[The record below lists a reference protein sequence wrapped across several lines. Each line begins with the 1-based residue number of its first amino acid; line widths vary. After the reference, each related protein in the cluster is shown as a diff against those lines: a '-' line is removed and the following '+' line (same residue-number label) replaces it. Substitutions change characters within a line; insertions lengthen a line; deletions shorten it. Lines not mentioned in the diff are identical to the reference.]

1 MPSISVIK
9 SIGLLIV
16 TFLVG
21 IGYFF
26 IQSEQTKELRKKQLE
41 VTSSLI
47 INIVIYIWI
56 GKVLVHLPEFFS
68 DPLAILA
75 YPSNSNAFYVASGLG
90 LINIIIN
97 VTRKKVALSSYIK
110 AFIPIFIGA
119 SLLFEFV
126 HYIQNGT
133 INNLTNLLLLIL
145 LVGIQLIFNK
155 QPIVRLNLIIAI
167 IWSTV
172 QLGLSLIYNYTTI
185 FNYLI
190 HPIYFVII
198 IILAIYCL
206 IKKGTWSE

>member
-1 MPSISVIK
+1 
-9 SIGLLIV
+9 
-16 TFLVG
+16 
-21 IGYFF
+21 
-26 IQSEQTKELRKKQLE
+26 
-41 VTSSLI
+41 
-47 INIVIYIWI
+47 IWI

-97 VTRKKVALSSYIK
+97 VTRKKVDLSSYIK
-110 AFIPIFIGA
+110 AFILIFIVA
-119 SLLFEFV
+119 SLLFEFI
-126 HYIQNGT
+126 HYIQNRT

-155 QPIVRLNLIIAI
+155 QPIVKLNLIIAI

-198 IILAIYCL
+198 IILAIY
-206 IKKGTWSE
+206 

>member
-16 TFLVG
+16 SFLVG

-26 IQSEQTKELRKKQLE
+26 IQSEQTKELRKKQFE

-56 GKVLVHLPEFFS
+56 GKVLVHIPEFFS

-75 YPSNSNAFYVASGLG
+75 YPSNSNAFYEASVLG

-97 VTRKKVALSSYIK
+97 VTRKKVAVSSYII

-119 SLLFEFV
+119 SLLFEFIL
-126 HYIQNGT
+126 YIHNGT

-145 LVGIQLIFNK
+145 FVGIQLICNK
-155 QPIVRLNLIIAI
+155 QPIVKLNLIIAI
-167 IWSTV
+167 ILSTV

>member
-1 MPSISVIK
+1 
-9 SIGLLIV
+9 
-16 TFLVG
+16 
-21 IGYFF
+21 
-26 IQSEQTKELRKKQLE
+26 
-41 VTSSLI
+41 
-47 INIVIYIWI
+47 
-56 GKVLVHLPEFFS
+56 
-68 DPLAILA
+68 
-75 YPSNSNAFYVASGLG
+75 
-90 LINIIIN
+90 
-97 VTRKKVALSSYIK
+97 
-110 AFIPIFIGA
+110 IGA
-119 SLLFEFV
+119 SLLFEFI

-155 QPIVRLNLIIAI
+155 QPIVKLNLIIAI

-198 IILAIYCL
+198 ILAIYCL

>member
-16 TFLVG
+16 SFLVG

-47 INIVIYIWI
+47 INIVIYIRI

-97 VTRKKVALSSYIK
+97 VRRKKVALSSYIK

-126 HYIQNGT
+126 HYIHNAT

-155 QPIVRLNLIIAI
+155 QPIVKLNLIIAI

>member
-16 TFLVG
+16 SFLVG

-155 QPIVRLNLIIAI
+155 QPIVKLNLIIAI

>member
-1 MPSISVIK
+1 MPSILVIK

-16 TFLVG
+16 SFLVG

-56 GKVLVHLPEFFS
+56 GKVLVNLPEFFS

-97 VTRKKVALSSYIK
+97 VTRNKVALSSYIK
-110 AFIPIFIGA
+110 AFIPIFIGE

-133 INNLTNLLLLIL
+133 INNLTNLLILIL

-155 QPIVRLNLIIAI
+155 QPIVKLNLIIAI
-167 IWSTV
+167 ILSTV
-172 QLGLSLIYNYTTI
+172 QLGFSLIYYYTMI

-190 HPIYFVII
+190 YTIFFIFFFY
-198 IILAIYCL
+198 LLYL
-206 IKKGTWSE
+206 

>member
-16 TFLVG
+16 SFLVG

-90 LINIIIN
+90 LINIIII

-110 AFIPIFIGA
+110 AFVSILKDPY
-119 SLLFEFV
+119 LLFL
-126 HYIQNGT
+126 YI
-133 INNLTNLLLLIL
+133 
-145 LVGIQLIFNK
+145 K
-155 QPIVRLNLIIAI
+155 
-167 IWSTV
+167 
-172 QLGLSLIYNYTTI
+172 Y
-185 FNYLI
+185 I
-190 HPIYFVII
+190 HN
-198 IILAIYCL
+198 
-206 IKKGTWSE
+206 

>member
-1 MPSISVIK
+1 MPSILVIK

-16 TFLVG
+16 SFLVG

-133 INNLTNLLLLIL
+133 INNLTNLLLL
-145 LVGIQLIFNK
+145 FNK
-155 QPIVRLNLIIAI
+155 QPIVKLNLIIAI

>member
-1 MPSISVIK
+1 
-9 SIGLLIV
+9 
-16 TFLVG
+16 
-21 IGYFF
+21 
-26 IQSEQTKELRKKQLE
+26 
-41 VTSSLI
+41 
-47 INIVIYIWI
+47 
-56 GKVLVHLPEFFS
+56 HLPEFFS

-97 VTRKKVALSSYIK
+97 VTRKKVALRSYIH
-110 AFIPIFIGA
+110 AFIPILIGA
-119 SLLFEFV
+119 SLLFEV
-126 HYIQNGT
+126 IHYIQNGT
-133 INNLTNLLLLIL
+133 INNLTYLLLLIL
-145 LVGIQLIFNK
+145 LVGIQLIFNI
-155 QPIVRLNLIIAI
+155 QHIVKLNLIIAI

-172 QLGLSLIYNYTTI
+172 QLGLFLIYNYTMI

>member
-1 MPSISVIK
+1 
-9 SIGLLIV
+9 
-16 TFLVG
+16 
-21 IGYFF
+21 F

-90 LINIIIN
+90 LINIIFN
-97 VTRKKVALSSYIK
+97 FTRKKIFLCVYFFK
-110 AFIPIFIGA
+110 YFIPIFIVA
-119 SLLFEFV
+119 SLLFDFI

-155 QPIVRLNLIIAI
+155 QPIVKLNLIIAI

-185 FNYLI
+185 
-190 HPIYFVII
+190 
-198 IILAIYCL
+198 
-206 IKKGTWSE
+206 

>member
-1 MPSISVIK
+1 MPSILVIK

-16 TFLVG
+16 SFLVG

-47 INIVIYIWI
+47 INIVIYIWL
-56 GKVLVHLPEFFS
+56 GKVLVHLPEFFG

-75 YPSNSNAFYVASGLG
+75 YPSNSNAFDDASGLG
-90 LINIIIN
+90 LNNIISN
-97 VTRKKVALSSYIK
+97 VTRKIVALSSYIK
-110 AFIPIFIGA
+110 AFIRLFIGA
-119 SLLFEFV
+119 SLLCECV

-145 LVGIQLIFNK
+145 LVGIQLIFNT
-155 QPIVRLNLIIAI
+155 QPIVKLNLIIAI

>member
-16 TFLVG
+16 SFLVG

-26 IQSEQTKELRKKQLE
+26 IQSEQTKEQRKKQLE

-75 YPSNSNAFYVASGLG
+75 YPSNSNAFYVASALG

-97 VTRKKVALSSYIK
+97 VTREKVALSSYIK

-155 QPIVRLNLIIAI
+155 QPIVKLNLIIAI